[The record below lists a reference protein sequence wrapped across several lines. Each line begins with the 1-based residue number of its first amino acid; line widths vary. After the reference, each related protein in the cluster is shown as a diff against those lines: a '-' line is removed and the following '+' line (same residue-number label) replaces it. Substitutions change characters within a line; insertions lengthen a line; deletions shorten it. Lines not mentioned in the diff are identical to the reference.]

1 MRAQNSQT
9 ITLKSLELLNKSLLF
24 ITNICPWFCS
34 RITWIRIYIFTSIN
48 IPVYF
53 IFQIA
58 FIQVNKSWIQIVFFF
73 TKLCREYERR
83 VENKSYYSYSDSR
96 RRFSIARHNFFLY
109 PICIFVNI
117 CDELRRTLVI
127 RCIIN
132 NIECNVNVFLHRT
145 VVFLYSQY
153 FSIYLSFAEILGHI
167 FALSR
172 LKTVILFVNS
182 ALGSAL
188 MKIFHSFSDS
198 SFQHSLTVGN

>member
-1 MRAQNSQT
+1 MFTKAKHFGVVRAQNSQT

-83 VENKSYYSYSDSR
+83 VENKSDYSYSDSR
-96 RRFSIARHNFFLY
+96 RRFSIARHNFFY
-109 PICIFVNI
+109 
-117 CDELRRTLVI
+117 I
-127 RCIIN
+127 R
-132 NIECNVNVFLHRT
+132 
-145 VVFLYSQY
+145 SA
-153 FSIYLSFAEILGHI
+153 YLSI
-167 FALSR
+167 FAMNCDGR
-172 LKTVILFVNS
+172 
-182 ALGSAL
+182 
-188 MKIFHSFSDS
+188 
-198 SFQHSLTVGN
+198 